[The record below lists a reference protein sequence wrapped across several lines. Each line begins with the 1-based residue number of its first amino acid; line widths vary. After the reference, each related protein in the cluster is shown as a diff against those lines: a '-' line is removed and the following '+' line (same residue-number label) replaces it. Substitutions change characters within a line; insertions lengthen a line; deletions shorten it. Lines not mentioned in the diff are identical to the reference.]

1 MNRASLVG
9 AFLVSFALFAGFGPS
24 DSQIQSSEG
33 LPAVWSTARAQ
44 AADAEN
50 VVSETGIP
58 AGMEEIYRL
67 GMNPQTSDVPV
78 MYTIHP
84 CPHCVHLKDFLDRNG
99 VRFVQVYV
107 DDFTGPARDALMD
120 KVRAYDNRASFPTL
134 VTPDGRS
141 VVGFQEK
148 AVKRLLG
155 MN

>member
-1 MNRASLVG
+1 MNRAPLVG
-9 AFLVSFALFAGFGPS
+9 AFLVSFALFAGFGPC
-24 DSQIQSSEG
+24 DSEIRLGEG
-33 LPAVWSTARAQ
+33 LSAVWSTARAQ
-44 AADAEN
+44 AAPAEKN
-50 VVSETGIP
+50 VAETGIP

-67 GMNPQTSDVPV
+67 GMNPETSDVPV

-107 DDFTGPARDALMD
+107 DDFTGPAGEALME
-120 KVRAYDNRASFPTL
+120 KVRTYDNRASFPTL

-141 VVGFQEK
+141 VVGFREK

-155 MN
+155 LN

>member
-1 MNRASLVG
+1 
-9 AFLVSFALFAGFGPS
+9 
-24 DSQIQSSEG
+24 
-33 LPAVWSTARAQ
+33 
-44 AADAEN
+44 
-50 VVSETGIP
+50 
-58 AGMEEIYRL
+58 MEEIYRL

-120 KVRAYDNRASFPTL
+120 KVRTYDNRASFPTL

-141 VVGFQEK
+141 VVGFREK

>member
-9 AFLVSFALFAGFGPS
+9 AFLVSFALSAGFGPS
-24 DSQIQSSEG
+24 DSGEG
-33 LPAVWSTARAQ
+33 LSAVWPTARAQ
-44 AADAEN
+44 AAAAEN
-50 VVSETGIP
+50 VVSAAGIP

-120 KVRAYDNRASFPTL
+120 KVRTYDNRASFPTL

-141 VVGFQEK
+141 VVGFREK

>member
-1 MNRASLVG
+1 MNRAPLVG
-9 AFLVSFALFAGFGPS
+9 AFFVVLTLFAGFGPS
-24 DSQIQSSEG
+24 DAESRFGKG
-33 LPAVWSTARAQ
+33 LSAIWSTTQAQ
-44 AADAEN
+44 AAPAEN
-50 VVSETGIP
+50 VASETGIP
-58 AGMEEIYRL
+58 AGMEELYLI

-84 CPHCVHLKDFLDRNG
+84 CPHCVHLKDFLDKNG

-120 KVRAYDNRASFPTL
+120 KVGTYDTRPSFPTL

-141 VVGFQEK
+141 VVGFREK

-155 MN
+155 LN